1 MIDVNEDQ
9 VEKLILRDGISV
21 RRARK
26 DEQTNEELQAALE
39 EEERGDRE
47 VSEALEELV
56 LRKMM
61 NLAGL

>member
-1 MIDVNEDQ
+1 LIDVNEDQ